1 MIAKVTNGQP
11 SLGQDDQNV
20 SISDAEMEV
29 DCGTAEK
36 ENEESLS
43 ILEQTEG
50 QTGTE
55 SMVMRKKRKKKK
67 KDSEQETENLSE
79 GKTVP
84 SESVEGERLRKESKN
99 LNYFKVCYCDDMFL

>member
-1 MIAKVTNGQP
+1 MTNGQS
-11 SLGQDDQNV
+11 SLGQDDQNT
-20 SISDAEMEV
+20 SISDTEMEA

-50 QTGTE
+50 QTVTE
-55 SMVMRKKRKKKK
+55 SVVMKKKRKKKK
-67 KDSEQETENLSE
+67 KDSEQEAENL
-79 GKTVP
+79 

-99 LNYFKVCYCDDMFL
+99 LI